1 MQLQYRITCALA
13 TLTTLL
19 AGTASQ
25 ARLGEEISK
34 YKEKVAKVYTS
45 KSQSSKDGKTSYL
58 FSINMDPQIK
68 KVAPDFGGSLNISV
82 DPAGKIVGQTMA
94 LRLGKNVDIGKT
106 IAVRYFV
113 DFSYESLGRTVPK
126 NTKEVGNEVV
136 SYTTAI
142 NKAMMGDPQNITY
155 PKIKGKIVA
164 TKLSDDTIAFA
175 ATP

>member
-1 MQLQYRITCALA
+1 
-13 TLTTLL
+13 
-19 AGTASQ
+19 
-25 ARLGEEISK
+25 
-34 YKEKVAKVYTS
+34 
-45 KSQSSKDGKTSYL
+45 
-58 FSINMDPQIK
+58 MDPQIK
-68 KVAPDFGGSLNISV
+68 KVAPEFGGSLNISV
-82 DPAGKIVGQTMA
+82 DPRWKDSIGQTMA

-164 TKLSDDTIAFA
+164 TKQSDDTIVFA

>member
-45 KSQSSKDGKTSYL
+45 KS
-58 FSINMDPQIK
+58 N
-68 KVAPDFGGSLNISV
+68 FGGSLNISV